1 MTRTTFAQPS
11 LADGRDLLYHIIPKD
26 KTDENGEREW
36 KPSMNLFQLI

>member
-1 MTRTTFAQPS
+1 VQPS

-36 KPSMNLFQLI
+36 KPSMNLYNLIQQIP